1 MSRQAGL
8 RFFFSII
15 IAQLIIFTI
24 CAGNDQDDFWVMKP
38 RDSLSWCWSAEGW
51 VVTCMTCRCQDSEV
65 GQE

>member
-15 IAQLIIFTI
+15 IAQLITFTM

-38 RDSLSWCWSAEGW
+38 RDTVFLGAGALKAGLSPA
-51 VVTCMTCRCQDSEV
+51 
-65 GQE
+65 